1 MPHAGHPHAL
11 SPRASPDDKENN
23 MSTTI
28 LTQEE
33 ILHLWDTRVGDPT
46 KCMPLVDSDKT
57 AFARAIEQAVLQS
70 AEIQRLKAIETAAGE
85 VLSMPREDGY
95 IVLTV
100 HLDAL
105 RAAMEKQS

>member
-1 MPHAGHPHAL
+1 MTTETIL
-11 SPRASPDDKENN
+11 MDDQVRNIIEDVASPN
-23 MSTTI
+23 
-28 LTQEE
+28 EE
-33 ILHLWDTRVGDPT
+33 VFKFTVE
-46 KCMPLVDSDKT
+46 V
-57 AFARAIEQAVLQS
+57 ARAIEQAVLQS

-105 RAAMEKQS
+105 RAAMEQQT